1 MPEEA
6 KKEEEKTVDIDTSGP
21 DVDIK
26 LPEEKETIHEAT
38 EDNTKSDDASEKPSE
53 QLDVRDSKDDQ
64 ESEKKEEV
72 KEKQETRDEK
82 QEAETKVEE
91 KKEEKQEL
99 EEYSQGVQK
108 RIAKLTK
115 KWREAERQKEA
126 ALDYAKG
133 VQAEH
138 SQLKTRISRL
148 EPSYV
153 SAMES
158 RVVAGLQAAQAKLAK
173 ARDAGDIA
181 TEVEAQK
188 EIAKLGVEESR
199 VASLKQRQ
207 AETKEKEVKT
217 PTLEQAIAPQQTPD
231 PKAEAWAEK
240 NEWFGK
246 DSAMTYTAFDLHKKL
261 TEEEGFDP
269 KSDEYYAEV
278 DKRMRLDFPHKF
290 VKTESKE
297 STKPTQTVASATR
310 SVKPSRNTV
319 RLTSSQVAIAKKL
332 GVPLEEYAKQLRI
345 TKEA

>member
-1 MPEEA
+1 MPEA

-26 LPEEKETIHEAT
+26 LPEEKEKTHEAV
-38 EDNTKSDDASEKPSE
+38 EDNTKSDDASKESDKQP
-53 QLDVRDSKDDQ
+53 DVQDSKP
-64 ESEKKEEV
+64 EEKEEV
-72 KEKQETRDEK
+72 KEKQETSDEK

-199 VASLKQRQ
+199 VASLKQKQ
-207 AETKEKEVKT
+207 AEIKEKEVKT

-240 NEWFGK
+240 NEWFGN

-269 KSDEYYAEV
+269 KSD
-278 DKRMRLDFPHKF
+278 
-290 VKTESKE
+290 
-297 STKPTQTVASATR
+297 
-310 SVKPSRNTV
+310 
-319 RLTSSQVAIAKKL
+319 
-332 GVPLEEYAKQLRI
+332 
-345 TKEA
+345 